1 MSREYVDCRC
11 GVGLSSL
18 DCRPSFVL
26 IMLRI
31 YNVQQGVLQDYL
43 VKTLLNPTVLSVF
56 EMASPLHF
64 SYFLKAAVTKYGK
77 YGTIHFQLQFNCII
91 HDQNDP

>member
-56 EMASPLHF
+56 EMASPLPF

-77 YGTIHFQLQFNCII
+77 YGIIHFQLQFNCII
-91 HDQNDP
+91 HDK

>member
-56 EMASPLHF
+56 EMASSLHF
-64 SYFLKAAVTKYGK
+64 SYFLKFAVTKYGK
-77 YGTIHFQLQFNCII
+77 YGTIHFQLKFNCIV
-91 HDQNDP
+91 HDQTDP

>member
-1 MSREYVDCRC
+1 MRSWTLESR
-11 GVGLSSL
+11 L
-18 DCRPSFVL
+18 PSFVL

-56 EMASPLHF
+56 EMASSLHF
-64 SYFLKAAVTKYGK
+64 SYFLKAAVIKYGK
-77 YGTIHFQLQFNCII
+77 YGTIHFQLYYT
-91 HDQNDP
+91 